1 MNQSQYAI
9 NHLNKFWILLI
20 SLMGF
25 NQLAMAQPRQYR
37 DGRSTVNPLEASNS
51 VKELISK
58 AEIFKTALIQ
68 TVGPDYQI
76 LDRNGLMKEI
86 EKSNAILSAYTKKVD
101 EFMASSPH
109 ESFYSNHLKSA
120 LQKSNYAKQLITK
133 IEKDMKSE
141 RSLAMVYSLQ
151 ELEIYKVYTENMMKV
166 YPNENQFKDHLKA
179 IVDGQVKLG
188 TPQAFM
194 DRMEKNQEQYVQQLK
209 MDPPAISDPALEQFV
224 KVQFAKRQMDGLNYE
239 VSKVHITRSMWT
251 IEKNDL
257 GIPTYKWISACMAI
271 KTKDGKC
278 GIATTYIR
286 KDYAG
291 GGTYGE
297 QFLYT
302 PTSITIVPCS
312 NL

>member
-1 MNQSQYAI
+1 
-9 NHLNKFWILLI
+9 
-20 SLMGF
+20 
-25 NQLAMAQPRQYR
+25 
-37 DGRSTVNPLEASNS
+37 
-51 VKELISK
+51 
-58 AEIFKTALIQ
+58 
-68 TVGPDYQI
+68 
-76 LDRNGLMKEI
+76 
-86 EKSNAILSAYTKKVD
+86 
-101 EFMASSPH
+101 
-109 ESFYSNHLKSA
+109 
-120 LQKSNYAKQLITK
+120 
-133 IEKDMKSE
+133 
-141 RSLAMVYSLQ
+141 MVYSLQ

-166 YPNENQFKDHLKA
+166 FPNENQFKDHLKA
-179 IVDGQVKLG
+179 IVEGQGKLG
-188 TPQAFM
+188 TPQVFM
-194 DRMEKNQEQYVQQLK
+194 DRMEKNQQQYVQQLK
-209 MDPPAISDPALEQFV
+209 MDSPAISDPALEQFV
-224 KVQFAKRQMDGLNYE
+224 KVQFAKKQMDGLNYE
-239 VSKVHITRSMWT
+239 VSKVNITRSMWT